1 MEYFPPSCA
10 CCGHLSTASM
20 ALNKITTESL
30 CALHRFF
37 YLFIY
42 LFFCIFYYLSF
53 CLSSFLS
60 RGVTWCNAL
69 GCSCMFLR
77 NLTPFVVALLLL
89 RVIISAW
96 PQSDKKTHNRQR
108 RRWETYFFS
117 VPFFFFLVLFFFAAA
132 ADACYR
138 CVLCCWLWFPLYMLF
153 FRWGQQKALGCCPC
167 HFHTTLILDQLR
179 RTTAWAAV
187 CAPTHFQVCSQSPV
201 FTLLVERKLFI
212 LFLVVVLGSCT
223 GKMTVFR
230 MTRLWLLWYWKAVI
244 IQPHWC
250 HIVFNHTWRK
260 HCFTGSGHM
269 DKTLSSWSTICFT
282 PAE

>member
-117 VPFFFFLVLFFFAAA
+117 VPFFFFSCFFFF
-132 ADACYR
+132 C
-138 CVLCCWLWFPLYMLF
+138 CCCWCMLSMCF
-153 FRWGQQKALGCCPC
+153 
-167 HFHTTLILDQLR
+167 
-179 RTTAWAAV
+179 V
-187 CAPTHFQVCSQSPV
+187 
-201 FTLLVERKLFI
+201 LLVMI
-212 LFLVVVLGSCT
+212 SAVHVVL
-223 GKMTVFR
+223 
-230 MTRLWLLWYWKAVI
+230 
-244 IQPHWC
+244 
-250 HIVFNHTWRK
+250 
-260 HCFTGSGHM
+260 
-269 DKTLSSWSTICFT
+269 
-282 PAE
+282 